1 MLTHVGAGGANERD
15 RVIDVPVDPENPV
28 ADADGTIAGRGPG
41 GFGRI
46 GPFHSAAVAGSGK
59 HGSSVIDQAGCRK
72 GRLPLCP
79 AKAEWT
85 CCKRGGPMD
94 LLMWILILPGMALGG
109 LAQSRVKAAVM
120 RWSKVPLG
128 HGLTGAQVA
137 RHILDTKGLQEV
149 GIEPAKGVLSD
160 HYDPR
165 AKVLRL
171 SEAVYGV
178 PSVAA
183 AGIAAHEAG
192 HAIQDAEDY
201 LPLEARSAIVPVV
214 KAGSTVAPLVFMG
227 GLMVGSSMLMWVG
240 AILFGLSSL
249 FALVTLPVEFDA
261 SARALRLLEST
272 GIIEDEGEMDGARK
286 VLRAAAWTYVAA
298 AVAAIGSWAMYLL
311 MSRRR

>member
-1 MLTHVGAGGANERD
+1 
-15 RVIDVPVDPENPV
+15 
-28 ADADGTIAGRGPG
+28 
-41 GFGRI
+41 
-46 GPFHSAAVAGSGK
+46 
-59 HGSSVIDQAGCRK
+59 
-72 GRLPLCP
+72 
-79 AKAEWT
+79 
-85 CCKRGGPMD
+85 MD

-109 LAQSRVKAAVM
+109 LAQSRVKAAVA
-120 RWSKVPLG
+120 RWSRVPLG
-128 HGLTGAQVA
+128 HGLTGAEVA
-137 RHILDTKGLQEV
+137 RHILDVKGLHDV

-214 KAGSTVAPLVFMG
+214 KAGSTIAPLVFMG
-227 GLMVGSSMLMWVG
+227 GLMIGSQPIMWVG

-249 FALVTLPVEFDA
+249 FAIVTLPVEFDA
-261 SARALRLLEST
+261 SARALRLLETT
-272 GIIEDEGEMDGARK
+272 GIIQDEGEMDGARK

-298 AVAAIGSWAMYLL
+298 AVAAIGSWAIYLL